1 MVGEVEVLFIA
12 PRHPNKGI
20 KMTQPMTWK
29 EAWKENLD
37 EGHRGTG
44 PELHVKEVDRL
55 TFCCCECCHGD
66 ACRGFSEGICGAFP
80 QHSTSNQFYTPVM
93 FAAYHREGYRAC
105 LEAKAAEFLRE
116 QSAQVINVDHIRVEN
131 VDETKI

>member
-1 MVGEVEVLFIA
+1 MVGEAEVLFIA

-44 PELHVKEVDRL
+44 
-55 TFCCCECCHGD
+55 TG
-66 ACRGFSEGICGAFP
+66 
-80 QHSTSNQFYTPVM
+80 TSSDSLIDIYSSSH
-93 FAAYHREGYRAC
+93 A
-105 LEAKAAEFLRE
+105 
-116 QSAQVINVDHIRVEN
+116 
-131 VDETKI
+131 

>member
-1 MVGEVEVLFIA
+1 MVGEAEVLFIA

-44 PELHVKEVDRL
+44 PELHAKEVDRL

-66 ACRGFSEGICGAFP
+66 AVGVFQRGFVEYFRSILLRIN
-80 QHSTSNQFYTPVM
+80 ST
-93 FAAYHREGYRAC
+93 RR
-105 LEAKAAEFLRE
+105 
-116 QSAQVINVDHIRVEN
+116 
-131 VDETKI
+131 